1 MAKYLKV
8 FTADKGGKKLDF
20 KWLTFDEIER
30 DYNHIIHF
38 KDRAGNEYLSA
49 DCYFAE
55 MIESVSPFGI
65 MGGMVSIYEA
75 NDKELDLLDWQEH
88 EK

>member
-1 MAKYLKV
+1 MEKRLKV
-8 FTADKGGKKLDF
+8 FAADKGGKNLDF
-20 KWLTFDEIER
+20 KWLTADEIKQ
-30 DYNHIIHF
+30 DYNHVIHL
-38 KDRAGNEYLSA
+38 KDRAGNIFITVDS
-49 DCYFAE
+49 YFPE
-55 MIESVSPFGI
+55 MIESVSPFGV

>member
-1 MAKYLKV
+1 MDKKLKI
-8 FTADKGGKKLDF
+8 FIADKGGKNLDF
-20 KWLTFDEIER
+20 KYLTMPEIER
-30 DYNHIIHF
+30 DYNHVIHF

-55 MIESVSPFGI
+55 MIESISPFGA

-75 NDKELDLLDWQEH
+75 NDKELELLDWEH